1 MSTKAVTTRI
11 QHKHDLEANWLKAV
25 NFVPMQGELI
35 IYDAEVDANGQTL
48 TLPTGR
54 TTPYTY
60 ERFKIGDGKT
70 VVSSLN
76 FAVSSEADLRLVEDL
91 YTYTNIGKITG
102 ASNTSPKKVASV
114 GDSLKSVFNTV
125 FGTQQD
131 QQPTITTSNVALNVS
146 AGTTSYKGTDTAGN
160 TSTEYG
166 AVVSA
171 TEVTITFTLANSGTA
186 NYGYR
191 CGDNKTTGSQ
201 TFYYP
206 VTKQSSADIKITL
219 PYAISKVEDATVS
232 SVAYKKLTT
241 VNGNSDTITILTPAA
256 TYVSYSS
263 KYLYCNFN
271 SSKQVSIKV
280 SLPAGSVTTIQQT
293 RYEQISAS
301 VTLGA
306 AQKENQLT
314 AGTAITKF
322 LTYLKNDATETNKLS
337 GGTKSNTAG
346 AYTIVAGSYLPY
358 YLVSTANNLTT
369 VTRGAK
375 SFASIGTALSMTL
388 MEEAYIGFLLPPGTS
403 GSKTIYY
410 EALGQWYE
418 FDGGTTEPT
427 NVSLTLNT
435 GITATYQGYFT
446 NKKAAAGTTKFKIE

>member
-11 QHKHDLEANWLKAV
+11 QHKHDLEVNWLKAV

-35 IYDAEVDANGQTL
+35 IYDAEVDVDGQTL
-48 TLPTGR
+48 ALPTGR

-114 GDSLKSVFNTV
+114 GDSLKTVFNTV

-166 AVVSA
+166 ATVAA
-171 TEVTITFTLANSGTA
+171 TDVTITFTLANSGTT

-191 CGDNKTTGSQ
+191 CGSTKTTGSQ

-206 VTKQSSADIKITL
+206 VTKQSNADIKITL
-219 PYAISKVEDATVS
+219 PSGQTANSSMVTAGTFVS
-232 SVAYKKLTT
+232 MGSNNV
-241 VNGNSDTITILTPAA
+241 
-256 TYVSYSS
+256 
-263 KYLYCNFN
+263 LYCNFN
-271 SSKQVSIKV
+271 SNKQVSIKI
-280 SLPAGSVTTIQQT
+280 SLPAGSVTTSQQT
-293 RYEQISAS
+293 RYGQISAS
-301 VTLGA
+301 VILGA

-322 LTYLKNDATETNKLS
+322 LTYLKNDATETAKLS

-346 AYTIVAGSYLPY
+346 AYTISAGSYLPY
-358 YLVSTANNLTT
+358 YLPSVSNNLTS
-369 VTRGAK
+369 VTSGAAC
-375 SFASIGTALSMTL
+375 FASIGTAVSPTL
-388 MEEAYIGFLLPPGTS
+388 AHESYIWFLLPPGTS
-403 GSKTIYY
+403 GSKIIYY

-418 FDGGTTEPT
+418 FDGGTSGPT
-427 NVSLTLNT
+427 DVDLKLNSGVT
-435 GITATYQGYFT
+435 VAYKGYHT
-446 NKKAAAGTTKFKIE
+446 NKKAAAGTTTFKIE